1 MEPKTQFFLLMRT
14 INKCFIEK
22 DSACDYHYEQVI
34 SLIKR
39 RCYGFFGTINAQ
51 GALWTEDV
59 GQSLLSALLREFPS
73 SDRQM
78 VSSEIFDLS
87 ICQFVRDFYEA
98 KVTQRR
104 EPVYSYLYY
113 ILFFGVLQTFMQFR
127 GYNEDHRQKFMTMFA
142 DTILVIMNNNLE
154 HHYDFVKEKLPADA
168 PMNIE
173 SLNDF
178 PQWLTVYGGNG
189 IFNRSFTYP
198 TS

>member
-1 MEPKTQFFLLMRT
+1 MRS

-22 DSACDYHYEQVI
+22 ESACDYHYEQVI

-39 RCYGFFGTINAQ
+39 CCYGLFGTINAQ

-59 GQSLLSALLREFPS
+59 GQTLLSALLREFPTTDRQAVS
-73 SDRQM
+73 SDAVDR
-78 VSSEIFDLS
+78 S
-87 ICQFVRDFYEA
+87 ICDFVRDFYEA
-98 KVTQRR
+98 KVMQRR
-104 EPVYSYLYY
+104 EPVFLYLHYILYY
-113 ILFFGVLQTFMQFR
+113 GVLQTFMQFR
-127 GYNEDHRQKFMTMFA
+127 GYNVDHRKRFMTGFGDA
-142 DTILVIMNNNLE
+142 ILVIMNNNLD

-178 PQWLTVYGGNG
+178 PQWLSIYGGIG
-189 IFNRSFTYP
+189 SFNRSFTYP